1 MTTAS
6 GNDSRNAALAL
17 LRAGTVIPAH
27 PLALTAE
34 RQLDVRRQRALSRY
48 YLDAGAGGLAVGVHT
63 TQFGIRAAGL
73 FPDVLRIAAETAT
86 DWVDRP
92 VALVAGVIG
101 DTAQAVAEAELA
113 RDLGYTAAMLNVA
126 AWKGRPETAILA
138 HCREVAAVM
147 PLVGFSLL
155 PEVGGFHLSSDFW
168 REFASIDS
176 VVAIK
181 MAPFNRY
188 RTLEIVRA
196 VVEAGA
202 EERVTFYTGNDD
214 HIVLDLLQPFVV
226 RRGDED
232 VTVHVRGGLLG
243 HWSVWTQRAV
253 EQFSTLSA
261 AQGGDIPSA
270 LLALD
275 SQVTDTNLAVYDA
288 LNDFAG
294 CIPGCLE
301 VLRRQGLVES
311 TTCLDPAET
320 LSPGQL
326 EQIERVLATYPQLT
340 DDDFV
345 AAHLATWL
353 G

>member
-6 GNDSRNAALAL
+6 GNDSRNAPLAL

-27 PLALTAE
+27 PLALTAD
-34 RQLDVRRQRALSRY
+34 RTLDERRQRALSRY

-63 TQFGIRAAGL
+63 TQFGIRAAGM
-73 FPDVLRIAAETAT
+73 FPDVLRIAAETAA

-101 DTAQAVAEAELA
+101 DTTQAVAEASLA

-126 AWKGRPETAILA
+126 AWRGRDEAEILA

-155 PEVGGFHLSSDFW
+155 PEVGGFHLSVDFW
-168 REFASIDS
+168 RAFAAIDS

-202 EERVTFYTGNDD
+202 EERVTLYTGNDD
-214 HIVLDLLQPFVV
+214 HIVLDLLQPFVI

-243 HWSVWTQRAV
+243 HWSVWTRRAV
-253 EQFSTLSA
+253 EQFSALTA
-261 AQGGDIPSA
+261 VQGKDVPPH

-288 LNDFAG
+288 INDFAG
-294 CIPGCLE
+294 CVPGCLE

-311 TTCLDPAET
+311 TICLNPDET

-326 EQIERVLATYPQLT
+326 EQIDRVLATYPQLT

-345 AAHLATWL
+345 AQNLATWL
-353 G
+353 T